1 MPHGLELTWN
11 NFGNGISLSKIKA
24 VHFLPPISM
33 KSHKRNTQGGDQSL
47 EGRADR
53 TIRGRGVHVLKPVP
67 DLNESGE
74 K

>member
-1 MPHGLELTWN
+1 
-11 NFGNGISLSKIKA
+11 
-24 VHFLPPISM
+24 M